1 MGESVYIS
9 EFAKSRNKTV
19 SAITNY
25 ISKHENEFKGHIRK
39 DGNKSVLDKAAIE
52 LLEKKYPLTKPIEI
66 VRDTESME
74 KLLKAQEVIIQLQ
87 AQINQEQKL
96 LAQAESM
103 QLLLTDKQNLIDKL
117 EGDRIQIEKENAE
130 LKEELAR
137 LKNRSLLDRI
147 LNK

>member
-1 MGESVYIS
+1 MYIS

-39 DGNKSVLDKAAIE
+39 DGNKYVLDKAAIE

-103 QLLLTDKQNLIDKL
+103 KMLLEDKEMQLDQAKKKIEELEQTNKNLSDNLI
-117 EGDRIQIEKENAE
+117 NM
-130 LKEELAR
+130 
-137 LKNRSLLDRI
+137 KNRRLIARI